1 MLASAGPTPV
11 EEPGAHGLDELS
23 WIDVAAHLASDTRLL
38 IPVGALEQ
46 HGAHLPLGT
55 NVLIARQLT
64 VDLSQEFGVL
74 RAPTVYYGVN
84 VVTERAFAGTASMTK
99 KTLHRGLNE
108 LLSCWEDH
116 GVTEFILVTAH
127 RHEPHLE
134 SLATLFTKR
143 ARVRVVQAWDVDV
156 SELLEEQAAALHGDE
171 AETSVMLH
179 LYPDLVRMERARDLD
194 LSQDQFRRYLR
205 GGLPAPPAGG
215 AGSVGRP
222 TAATAEK
229 GQRIYRRILDAIRS
243 AVFLA
248 PVDQE
253 SDTL

>member
-1 MLASAGPTPV
+1 MAD
-11 EEPGAHGLDELS
+11 AHESSLSLDQLS
-23 WIDVAAHLASDTRLL
+23 WIDVAAHLAHDGRLL

-46 HGAHLPLGT
+46 HGAHLPLGA

-64 VDLSQEFGVL
+64 LDLSEEFSVL
-74 RAPTVYYGVN
+74 RAPTFYYGVN
-84 VVTERAFAGTASMTK
+84 VVTERAFAGTASMSK
-99 KTLHRGLNE
+99 KTLHRALNE

-116 GVTEFILVTAH
+116 GIAEFILVTAH

-134 SLATLFTKR
+134 SLATLFTQR

-156 SELLEEQAAALHGDE
+156 ADLLEAQAAPLHGDE

-179 LYPDLVRMERARDLD
+179 LFPELVRMERARDMD
-194 LSQDQFRRYLR
+194 LSPSQFRRYLR

-222 TAATAEK
+222 TSASAEK
-229 GQRIYRRILDAIRS
+229 GKRIYARILHAIRE
-243 AVFLA
+243 AVFLT
-248 PVDQE
+248 PE
-253 SDTL
+253 NEETDTL